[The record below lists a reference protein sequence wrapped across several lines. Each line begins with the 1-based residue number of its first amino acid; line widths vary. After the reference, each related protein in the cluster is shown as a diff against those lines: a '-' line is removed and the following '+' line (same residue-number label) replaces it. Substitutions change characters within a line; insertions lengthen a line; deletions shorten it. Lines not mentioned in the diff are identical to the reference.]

1 MIECGVFFWKCVVA
15 VSLMYNTKF
24 LFEYIDETASVKA
37 RYWRGICGIVL
48 LSLFVFLMFNL

>member
-1 MIECGVFFWKCVVA
+1 MVWSIFWKCVVA
-15 VSLMYNTKF
+15 VSFMYNTKF

-48 LSLFVFLMFNL
+48 LSLFIFLMFKL